1 MKREWPII
9 EDEPTYF
16 SLFDLPGHEGKDAK
30 HVDHDFYYNVS
41 HFYRRREDDICPK
54 SDEEIFDMF
63 EKVNNFALAGA
74 NGQNRL
80 GNLGFN
86 ATEMKKST
94 RGAQKEGMKC
104 P

>member
-1 MKREWPII
+1 MKRERPII